1 MHAAL
6 CRLTHVLVVTLW
18 GLEKALCSSSQLAEA
33 KTYPEAQASCFA
45 ADTGPAGLP
54 AAPGV
59 EGLHA
64 GRWLGRGD
72 LRRVGITVII
82 VVT

>member
-33 KTYPEAQASCFA
+33 KPYPEAQASCFA

-59 EGLHA
+59 EGLHV
-64 GRWLGRGD
+64 GR
-72 LRRVGITVII
+72 
-82 VVT
+82 

>member
-6 CRLTHVLVVTLW
+6 CRLTHVLVVTLC
-18 GLEKALCSSSQLAEA
+18 GLKKALHSSSQLAEA
-33 KTYPEAQASCFA
+33 EPFPGAQASCFA
-45 ADTGPAGLP
+45 ADTGPVGLP

-64 GRWLGRGD
+64 GK
-72 LRRVGITVII
+72 
-82 VVT
+82 